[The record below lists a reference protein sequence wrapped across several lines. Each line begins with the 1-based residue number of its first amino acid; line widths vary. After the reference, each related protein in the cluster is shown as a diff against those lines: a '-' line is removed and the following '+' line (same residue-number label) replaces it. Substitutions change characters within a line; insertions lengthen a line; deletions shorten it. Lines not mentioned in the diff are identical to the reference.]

1 MTMSEL
7 DLKPQ
12 FITNA
17 GGQRVGVILEMDI
30 YLKVVEALEDL
41 VDQAYFEEAMAQPNE
56 AIPFDQAVAEIERN
70 RPAA

>member
-1 MTMSEL
+1 
-7 DLKPQ
+7 
-12 FITNA
+12 
-17 GGQRVGVILEMDI
+17 MDV

-41 VDQAYFEEAMAQPNE
+41 VDQAYFDEAMAQPNE

>member
-1 MTMSEL
+1 MTATEL

-17 GGQRVGVILEMDI
+17 GGQRVGVILEMDV
-30 YLKVVEALEDL
+30 YLKVVEALEDWL
-41 VDQAYFEEAMAQPNE
+41 DRADFDEALAEPSE
-56 AIPFDQAVAEIERN
+56 VIPFDQAIAEIERQ